1 MGQYFPHE
9 QLDVYGFAV
18 KFAGFADGLLGSW
31 PAFRAVHGQFDRATE
46 SILINIAKAARLRAT
61 DKGIFHI
68 ECSLGSVLECAAC
81 VDVAL
86 ERHLIDSQQMNS
98 AKSQLQ
104 RIARMAVGLRASWE
118 GCVEEKAAP
127 YAKDAD
133 TYFLHESL
141 KVYQRSLGVHRELE
155 AIWEYAGGRK
165 RHMRR
170 VDELTTGITLNI
182 AEGNGRFSMLDHN
195 KFIVIAEDTGTK
207 LATYLDIAG
216 TTWQAQVERAKAKLR
231 EVMAMLAGLRGYLQN
246 VP

>member
-1 MGQYFPHE
+1 MKTGIVSQKGRLGRKIRAMGQYFPHE

-31 PAFRAVHGQFDRATE
+31 PAFRAVHDQFDRATE

-61 DKGIFHI
+61 DKGIFH
-68 ECSLGSVLECAAC
+68 
-81 VDVAL
+81 
-86 ERHLIDSQQMNS
+86 
-98 AKSQLQ
+98 
-104 RIARMAVGLRASWE
+104 
-118 GCVEEKAAP
+118 
-127 YAKDAD
+127 
-133 TYFLHESL
+133 
-141 KVYQRSLGVHRELE
+141 
-155 AIWEYAGGRK
+155 
-165 RHMRR
+165 
-170 VDELTTGITLNI
+170 I

-231 EVMAMLAGLRGYLQN
+231 EVMAVLTGLRGYLQN